1 MQKSGDAL
9 AEATTGHTFRPMAT
23 KAERYRSATERS
35 GPKRTPQVKK
45 AKPSRG
51 THNEAAR
58 VSAHAGFQLEQKTAA
73 GRPSRKST
81 RKAANRQKSGV
92 TLGLRQTARLGSPK
106 GRSAKR

>member
-1 MQKSGDAL
+1 
-9 AEATTGHTFRPMAT
+9 MAT

>member
-1 MQKSGDAL
+1 MWRGTLIASAKQWRASRSKIADAKERRAAL
-9 AEATTGHTFRPMAT
+9 AEATVGHTFRPMAT
-23 KAERYRSATERS
+23 KAERYRSAAERS
-35 GPKRTPQVKK
+35 GPKRTPRVKK

-81 RKAANRQKSGV
+81 RKAAN
-92 TLGLRQTARLGSPK
+92 
-106 GRSAKR
+106 